1 MPYNNIPK
9 KNNDKLNLNSILQE
23 FTGAGIIAPYYNG
36 LQELVSLL
44 LTTMVYRSWYHCS
57 LLQWSTGAGII
68 APYYKGYRSWY
79 HCYLLLGSTGAEF

>member
-44 LTTMVYRSWYHCS
+44 LTTMVYRSW
-57 LLQWSTGAGII
+57 
-68 APYYKGYRSWY
+68 
-79 HCYLLLGSTGAEF
+79 